1 MHTNTPEYVKLLI
14 IINSLAQLPNGGS
27 DHQGAQERISNFNLR
42 FKWAII
48 STRI

>member
-14 IINSLAQLPNGGS
+14 IINSLTDN
-27 DHQGAQERISNFNLR
+27 QGAQERISNFNLK